1 MTGCKLA
8 NSVSRLLSQVQ
19 PKAGS
24 LAVTIFGDCISL
36 YGGNVWLGSLV
47 STMERFKLNSR
58 QIRTAVFR
66 LVQNGW
72 LESERFGRRSIYG
85 LSALG
90 IQDYGRATSQIY
102 RSKYKPWNGQWTI
115 LACNKEDFFDYANFR
130 KQLYWLG
137 FGELHGGTFVHP
149 NLDIVAFNQLV
160 AEFRVVDQIAT
171 WDGQLTSTLEG
182 SSVLLEA
189 WDFTDL
195 RVRFEKFLSRFS
207 VLMSDMSEEEWSV
220 PVNSFVVRVLLIHEY
235 RRILL
240 QVADLPEEIFP
251 ENWPGMAAM
260 SLAKIIYSKVS
271 APSQLFVSRNLENRD
286 GFFSHPTDEFSLR
299 FR

>member
-1 MTGCKLA
+1 
-8 NSVSRLLSQVQ
+8 
-19 PKAGS
+19 
-24 LAVTIFGDCISL
+24 
-36 YGGNVWLGSLV
+36 LGSLV

-195 RVRFEKFLSRFS
+195 RARFEKFLSRFS

-240 QVADLPEEIFP
+240 QVADLPEAIFP
-251 ENWPGMAAM
+251 ENWPGIAAM

>member
-8 NSVSRLLSQVQ
+8 KSVSRLLSQVR

-24 LAVTIFGDCISL
+24 LAVTIFGDCISV

-47 STMERFKLNSR
+47 STMERFNLNSR

-85 LSALG
+85 LSTLG

-102 RSKYKPWNGQWTI
+102 RSKFKPWDGQWTI
-115 LACNKEDFFDYANFR
+115 LACNKEGFSNYGDFR

-137 FGELHGGTFVHP
+137 FGELPGATFVHP

-160 AEFRVVDQIAT
+160 VKLRVADKVAI
-171 WDGQLTSTLEG
+171 WDGQLTSSLEG
-182 SSVLLEA
+182 SSVLLKA
-189 WDFTDL
+189 WDFTEL
-195 RVRFEKFLSRFS
+195 KVRFQRFLSRFS
-207 VLMSDMSEEEWSV
+207 ILMSDMSEEEWSV
-220 PVNSFVVRVLLIHEY
+220 PENSFVVRVLLIHEY

-240 QVADLPEEIFP
+240 QVADLPEAIFP
-251 ENWPGMAAM
+251 ENWPGVPAM
-260 SLAKIIYSKVS
+260 SLAKTIYSKVS
-271 APSQLFVSRNLENRD
+271 TSSQLFVSRNLENRD
-286 GFFSHPTDEFSLR
+286 GFFSHPTDEFSSR
-299 FR
+299 FQ

>member
-8 NSVSRLLSQVQ
+8 KSVSRLLSQVR

-47 STMERFKLNSR
+47 STMERFNLNSR

-85 LSALG
+85 LSTLG
-90 IQDYGRATSQIY
+90 IRDYGRATSQIY
-102 RSKYKPWNGQWTI
+102 RSKFKPWDGQWTI
-115 LACNKEDFFDYANFR
+115 LACNKERFSNYGDFR

-137 FGELHGGTFVHP
+137 FGELPGATFVHP

-160 AEFRVVDQIAT
+160 VELRVADKVAI
-171 WDGQLTSTLEG
+171 WDGQLTSSLEG
-182 SSVLLEA
+182 SSVLLKA
-189 WDFTDL
+189 WDFTEL
-195 RVRFEKFLSRFS
+195 KVRFQRFLSRFS
-207 VLMSDMSEEEWSV
+207 ILMSDMSEEEWSV
-220 PVNSFVVRVLLIHEY
+220 PENSFVVRVLLIHEY

-240 QVADLPEEIFP
+240 QVADLPEAIFP
-251 ENWPGMAAM
+251 ENWPGVPAM
-260 SLAKIIYSKVS
+260 SLAKTIYSKVS
-271 APSQLFVSRNLENRD
+271 TSSQLFVSRNLENRD

-299 FR
+299 FQ

>member
-1 MTGCKLA
+1 MTGYKLA
-8 NSVSRLLSQVQ
+8 KSVSRLLSQVR

-47 STMERFKLNSR
+47 STMERFNLNSR

-85 LSALG
+85 LSTLG

-102 RSKYKPWNGQWTI
+102 RSKFKPWDGQWTI
-115 LACNKEDFFDYANFR
+115 LACNKEGFSNYGDFR

-137 FGELHGGTFVHP
+137 FGELPGATFVHP
-149 NLDIVAFNQLV
+149 NLDIVAFSQLV
-160 AEFRVVDQIAT
+160 VELRVADKVAI
-171 WDGQLTSTLEG
+171 WDGQLTSSLEG
-182 SSVLLEA
+182 SSVLLKA
-189 WDFTDL
+189 WDFTEL
-195 RVRFEKFLSRFS
+195 KVRFQRFLSRFS
-207 VLMSDMSEEEWSV
+207 ILMSDMSEEEWSV
-220 PVNSFVVRVLLIHEY
+220 PENSFVVRVLLIHEY

-240 QVADLPEEIFP
+240 QVADLPEAIFP
-251 ENWPGMAAM
+251 ENWPGVPAM
-260 SLAKIIYSKVS
+260 SLAKTIYSKVS
-271 APSQLFVSRNLENRD
+271 TSSQLFVSRNLENRD

-299 FR
+299 FQ

>member
-130 KQLYWLG
+130 KQLHWLG
-137 FGELHGGTFVHP
+137 FGELPGATFVHP

-160 AEFRVVDQIAT
+160 AEFRVVDQIAI

-195 RVRFEKFLSRFS
+195 RARFEKFLSRFS
-207 VLMSDMSEEEWSV
+207 ILMSDMSEEEWSV
-220 PVNSFVVRVLLIHEY
+220 PANSFVVRVLLIHEY

-240 QVADLPEEIFP
+240 QVADLPEAIFP
-251 ENWPGMAAM
+251 ENWPGIAAM
-260 SLAKIIYSKVS
+260 SLAKIIYAKVS

>member
-1 MTGCKLA
+1 MTGHKLA
-8 NSVSRLLSQVQ
+8 KSVSRLLSQVR

-47 STMERFKLNSR
+47 SAMERFNLNSR

-85 LSALG
+85 LSTLG

-102 RSKYKPWNGQWTI
+102 RSKFKPWDGQWTI
-115 LACNKEDFFDYANFR
+115 LACNKEGFSNYGDFR

-137 FGELHGGTFVHP
+137 FGELPGATFVHP

-160 AEFRVVDQIAT
+160 VKLRVADKVAI
-171 WDGQLTSTLEG
+171 WDGQLTSSLEG
-182 SSVLLEA
+182 SSVLLKA
-189 WDFTDL
+189 WDFTHL
-195 RVRFEKFLSRFS
+195 KVRFERFLSRFS
-207 VLMSDMSEEEWSV
+207 ILMSDMSEEEWSV
-220 PVNSFVVRVLLIHEY
+220 PENSFVVRVLLIHEY

-240 QVADLPEEIFP
+240 QVADLPEAIFP
-251 ENWPGMAAM
+251 KNWPGVPAM
-260 SLAKIIYSKVS
+260 SLAKTIYSKVS
-271 APSQLFVSRNLENRD
+271 TSSQLFVSRNLENRD
-286 GFFSHPTDEFSLR
+286 GFFSHPTHEFSLR
-299 FR
+299 FQ

>member
-8 NSVSRLLSQVQ
+8 KSVSRLLSQVR

-36 YGGNVWLGSLV
+36 YGGNGWLGRLV
-47 STMERFKLNSR
+47 ATMERVNLNSR
-58 QIRTAVFR
+58 QIRTALFR

-72 LESERFGRRSIYG
+72 LEAERFGRRSIYG
-85 LSALG
+85 LSTLG

-102 RSKYKPWNGQWTI
+102 RSKFKPWDGQWTI
-115 LACNKEDFFDYANFR
+115 LACNKEGFSNYGDFR

-137 FGELHGGTFVHP
+137 FGELPGATFVHP

-160 AEFRVVDQIAT
+160 VALRVADKVAI
-171 WDGQLTSTLEG
+171 WDGQLTSSLEG

-189 WDFTDL
+189 WDFTEL
-195 RVRFEKFLSRFS
+195 KVRFQRFLSRFS
-207 VLMSDMSEEEWSV
+207 ILMSDMSEEEWSV
-220 PVNSFVVRVLLIHEY
+220 PENSFVVRVLLIHEY

-240 QVADLPEEIFP
+240 QVADLPEAIFP
-251 ENWPGMAAM
+251 ENWPGVPAM
-260 SLAKIIYSKVS
+260 SLAKTIYSKVS
-271 APSQLFVSRNLENRD
+271 TSSQLFVSRNLENRD

-299 FR
+299 FQ